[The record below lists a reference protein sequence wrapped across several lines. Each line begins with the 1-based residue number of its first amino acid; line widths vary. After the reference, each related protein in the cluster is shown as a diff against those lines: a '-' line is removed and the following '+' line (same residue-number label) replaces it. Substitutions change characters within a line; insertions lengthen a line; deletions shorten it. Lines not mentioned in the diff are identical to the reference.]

1 MTMTNDI
8 PDQSP
13 AEVSEPKEMV
23 LAERLD
29 SKAAKDLLASLLAQT
44 GAPLRLDA
52 SRVQSLGALCAG
64 ILLSAAKTWK
74 DAGLPFA
81 LACPSERFRAD
92 LALMGLTETRF
103 EEI

>member
-1 MTMTNDI
+1 MTKDTSDRSVADI
-8 PDQSP
+8 
-13 AEVSEPKEMV
+13 SEPKAMV

-29 SKAAKDLLASLLAQT
+29 SKAADDLLAALLAHM
-44 GAPLRLDA
+44 GGPISLDA

-81 LACPSERFRAD
+81 LANLSERCRAD

-103 EEI
+103 EEF